1 MDFKRLDTK
10 DIDFF
15 HDLLGTGGVLNDNT
29 SLDKYSRDYTEDL
42 SFLPEVVVLPDSAE
56 QVSQI
61 LAHCNAADIAVT
73 PRGAGTSLS
82 GGALPIYGGVVVSTE
97 RLNQILS
104 IDTANFQVIT
114 EPGVINQSLRDA
126 LADHD
131 LFYPPDPA
139 SKGSCFIGGN
149 VAHSSGGPKALK
161 YGTTKDYVLN
171 LEVVLA
177 DGSIIWTGANTLKN
191 STGYNL
197 TQLVVGS
204 EGTLGIV
211 TKIVLKVIPLP
222 KYQILLISA
231 FDSVNDACA
240 TVSPLFMA
248 GLNPSAVELLDE
260 KGVSIAVEAKG
271 LESPFPKAN
280 CYLMIEF
287 DGNKPE
293 EFTSMCEL
301 AYEVCLKHKATEVLL
316 AETAVEQEKFWNI
329 RRSIGEVVK
338 MISIYKE
345 EDTVVPRA
353 ALPQVI
359 SKVQELEH
367 EFGFNAVCYGHAGDG
382 NLHINILKE
391 EMSDDQWN
399 KELPKAIRILFEDCK
414 RLGGTISGEHG
425 IGYVQK
431 EYMDVMLSE
440 THFKL
445 LKGIKDSFDPK
456 GILNPGKMFENK

>member
-1 MDFKRLDTK
+1 MNFKQLSQQ
-10 DIDFF
+10 DILYFKEIVGEANCLAD
-15 HDLLGTGGVLNDNT
+15 GS

-42 SFLPEVVVLPDSAE
+42 SFLPQLALLPTSAKE
-56 QVSQI
+56 ISKI
-61 LAHCNAADIAVT
+61 LAYCNQHLIAVT

-82 GGALPIYGGVVVSTE
+82 GGALPVHGGIVVSTE
-97 RLNQILS
+97 KLNHIVK
-104 IDTANFQVIT
+104 IDIDNFQVIT
-114 EPGVINQSLRDA
+114 EPGVINQTLRDE
-126 LADHD
+126 LAKHQ

-197 TQLVVGS
+197 TQLMVGS

-211 TKIVLKVIPLP
+211 TKVVLKVIPLP
-222 KYQILLISA
+222 KHQILMVA
-231 FDSVNDACA
+231 CFNSVKEACA

-248 GLNPSAVELLDE
+248 DLQPSAVELLDN
-260 KGVSIAVEAKG
+260 KGVAIAVEEKAV
-271 LESPFPKAN
+271 SNPFPEAS

-287 DGNKPE
+287 DGNQPE
-293 EFTSMCEL
+293 DFGVMCEK
-301 AYEVCLKHKATEVLL
+301 AYEVCMENGAIEVLL
-316 AETAVEQEKFWNI
+316 AASSEEQERFWNI

-338 MISIYKE
+338 MKSVYKE

-359 SKVQELEH
+359 EKVTQLEKQY
-367 EFGFNAVCYGHAGDG
+367 GFNAVCYGHAGDG

-391 EMSDDQWN
+391 NLSDEVWD
-399 KELPKAIRILFEDCK
+399 KELPKAIRALFETCK
-414 RLGGTISGEHG
+414 TLGGTISGEHG

-431 EYMDVMLSE
+431 QYMDVMLTE

-445 LKGIKDSFDPK
+445 LKGIKNTFDPN
-456 GILNPGKMFENK
+456 GILNPGKMIDF